1 MFVYRPQDLPR
12 DPIFPADL
20 EKLGYF
26 INEKDQIRK
35 IANPEQE
42 FQFKINRNDRWN
54 DLQRGAMNE
63 CVRTVVSSRLRNLG
77 LTTIRL
83 PLTSGPK
90 DPHVPIWASANLAC
104 ASRVIVVFGEPI
116 QDLGIWAYRTVGTEG
131 VDAGSAVAFARAVLG
146 PNCAAGFKD
155 ADTDLLLANTG
166 QLIWH
171 CGSSRAVTHQT
182 WLALP
187 RSSAVDAPLMMT
199 RRNKIPLNQD
209 WQEHVA
215 CVFDEI
221 LSARGRLVRE
231 DAKID
236 IIGLSEGGLG
246 AMRYLA
252 AEWDA
257 WRPYISAIALSN
269 PLHYTHFDLVK
280 ESPAV
285 PSSFISF
292 ISSHCRAYVLSDKP
306 VGVPVSGFQEHGCNC
321 YSSGEAL
328 HTECIMPKAW
338 KDMLDWLAKTYAD
351 PSGGEAHLE
360 FRELEGATSEDVV
373 EDGDQLNGRCP
384 YSPYAF

>member
-1 MFVYRPQDLPR
+1 MFVYRPQDLPL
-12 DPIFPADL
+12 DPVFPADL

-35 IANPEQE
+35 ISNPEQE

-63 CVRTVVSSRLRNLG
+63 CIRTIVSSRLRSLG
-77 LTTIRL
+77 LTTFRL
-83 PLTSGPK
+83 PLSSGPK
-90 DPHVPIWASANLAC
+90 DPHVPIWVSANLAR
-104 ASRVIVVFGEPI
+104 ASRVIAVFGEPI

-131 VDAGSAVAFARAVLG
+131 VNAGSAVAFARAILG
-146 PNCAAGFKD
+146 KESAASFKD
-155 ADTDLLLANTG
+155 ADTALVLANTG

-171 CGSSRAVTHQT
+171 CDSSRAVTHQT

-187 RSSAVDAPLMMT
+187 RSSAVDAPLTMT
-199 RRNKIPLNQD
+199 RRNKIPSNQD

-215 CVFDEI
+215 CIFEDI

-231 DAKID
+231 DVKID

-246 AMRYLA
+246 AIRYLE
-252 AEWDA
+252 AEWGS

-269 PLHYTHFDLVK
+269 PLHHTHIDLVE
-280 ESPAV
+280 ESPAL

-292 ISSHCRAYVLSDKP
+292 IFSRCRAYVLSDKP
-306 VGVPVSGFQEHGCNC
+306 VGFPVPGFQEHGCNC

-328 HTECIMPKAW
+328 HTECIMPNAW
-338 KDMLDWLAKTYAD
+338 EDMLEWLAKIYAN
-351 PSGGEAHLE
+351 PSDGEAHLE
-360 FRELEGATSEDVV
+360 FKELDGATSETVAG
-373 EDGDQLNGRCP
+373 DGD
-384 YSPYAF
+384 

>member
-1 MFVYRPQDLPR
+1 MFVYRPQDLPL
-12 DPIFPADL
+12 DPVFPADL

-35 IANPEQE
+35 ISNPEQE

-63 CVRTVVSSRLRNLG
+63 CIRTIVSSRLRSLG
-77 LTTIRL
+77 LTTFRL
-83 PLTSGPK
+83 PLSSGPK
-90 DPHVPIWASANLAC
+90 DPHVPIWISANLAR
-104 ASRVIVVFGEPI
+104 ASRVIAVFGEPI

-131 VDAGSAVAFARAVLG
+131 VNAGSAVAFARAILG
-146 PNCAAGFKD
+146 KESAASFKD
-155 ADTDLLLANTG
+155 ADTALVLANTG

-187 RSSAVDAPLMMT
+187 RSSAVDAPLTMT
-199 RRNKIPLNQD
+199 RRNKIPSNQD

-215 CVFDEI
+215 CVFEDI

-231 DAKID
+231 DVKID

-246 AMRYLA
+246 AIRYLE
-252 AEWDA
+252 AEWGS

-269 PLHYTHFDLVK
+269 PLHHTHIDLVE
-280 ESPAV
+280 ESPAL

-292 ISSHCRAYVLSDKP
+292 NFSRCRAYVLSDKP
-306 VGVPVSGFQEHGCNC
+306 VGFPVPGFQEHGCNC

-328 HTECIMPKAW
+328 HTECIMPNAW
-338 KDMLDWLAKTYAD
+338 EDMLEWLAKMYAN
-351 PSGGEAHLE
+351 PSDGEAHLE
-360 FRELEGATSEDVV
+360 FKELDDATSETVAGH
-373 EDGDQLNGRCP
+373 GD
-384 YSPYAF
+384 